1 VGRAKIANEMST
13 HVTRRQFASAGAAA
27 SLAALLPRN
36 IFSQPGASKKAVIR
50 ASEEVATI
58 RPELHSHFAEHLG
71 SCTYGGIWVGKNSPI
86 PNINGYRKATVDY
99 LKELGVPVLRWPGGC
114 FADDYHWRDGIGPAA
129 QRPRRVNVNWGHYTE
144 DNSFGTHEFV
154 GFCKL
159 IGAEPYFAANV
170 GTGSPREFRDWIE
183 YCNFPKGSTLS
194 DERAANGSPEPFNV
208 RYWGVGNELWGCGG
222 NFQPETAA
230 AEFRHYATFGNLI
243 GAHRDMQRLT
253 GTPGVYLVGCGP
265 NGNDVRWTR
274 GFMDT
279 LAARGPMPNGYSM
292 HYYETGTLDPLHF
305 TPEASATQFNIFP
318 RVEQAIV
325 QQRTLLDSYDPQRRI
340 GLFLDEWGVWDRIPA
355 SDEEKYGKLWM
366 QSTMRSAVA
375 AGLGLN
381 IFNRQADKLHMCNI
395 AQIVNVLQAVLM
407 TDGPEGKNCV
417 RTTSYY
423 AFMMFKPHRGATALK
438 VDYDGM
444 NAGMDGGRGGR
455 GGAQD
460 PSPELS
466 ASASK
471 RGNQMVVTLVN
482 PRHDLAMDVDCA
494 LRDATAKSGSATIL
508 HDADLNAYNSFDNP
522 DRVTIKPHQV
532 AVNGASFR
540 IALPAMSVATVTL
553 NL

>member
-1 VGRAKIANEMST
+1 
-13 HVTRRQFASAGAAA
+13 
-27 SLAALLPRN
+27 
-36 IFSQPGASKKAVIR
+36 
-50 ASEEVATI
+50 
-58 RPELHSHFAEHLG
+58 
-71 SCTYGGIWVGKNSPI
+71 
-86 PNINGYRKATVDY
+86 
-99 LKELGVPVLRWPGGC
+99 
-114 FADDYHWRDGIGPAA
+114 
-129 QRPRRVNVNWGHYTE
+129 
-144 DNSFGTHEFV
+144 
-154 GFCKL
+154 
-159 IGAEPYFAANV
+159 
-170 GTGSPREFRDWIE
+170 
-183 YCNFPKGSTLS
+183 
-194 DERAANGSPEPFNV
+194 
-208 RYWGVGNELWGCGG
+208 
-222 NFQPETAA
+222 
-230 AEFRHYATFGNLI
+230 
-243 GAHRDMQRLT
+243 
-253 GTPGVYLVGCGP
+253 
-265 NGNDVRWTR
+265 
-274 GFMDT
+274 MDT

-340 GLFLDEWGVWDRIPA
+340 GLCLDEWGVWDRIPA

-381 IFNRQADKLHMCNI
+381 IFNRQADKLYMCNI

-423 AFMMFKPHRGATALK
+423 AFMMFKPHRGATA
-438 VDYDGM
+438 VQVEYDGM
-444 NAGMDGGRGGR
+444 RAVMDAGRGGR
-455 GGAQD
+455 GGASD

-466 ASASK
+466 MSASK
-471 RGNQMVVTLVN
+471 RGSQMVATLVN

-494 LRDATAKSGSATIL
+494 LRDATAKSGSATLL

-522 DRVTIKPHQV
+522 DKVMIKPHEV